1 MAWMKRTQKPSRL
14 TTPLRYWFCP
24 ALLTILALA
33 GCAATPSGATKASPP
48 PATAATPTPTS
59 VASSEEEHSQKF
71 TRWVTEFSATA
82 RAAGIVEA
90 TLHSAFDT
98 VRFLPRVIEL
108 DRTQP
113 EFNRNVWDYLD
124 SAVSAQRITRG
135 QEKLQQLRAQ
145 LDPIAARYG
154 VPAEVLVAI
163 WGVESNYGTHVG
175 DIPAIDALA
184 TLGFEGRRE
193 EWAAGQLLA
202 ALKILQSGDISREQM
217 VGSWAGAMGQTQF
230 IPSVFLAYAVDA
242 DGDGKR
248 DIWGSVPD
256 VMASTANFIA
266 KSGWRTGQPWGIE
279 VRLPQG
285 FDYARADP
293 TVRQSALVWAGEGV
307 QAIDGAPLPA
317 LPDSAILLPAG
328 ARGPAFLIGPN
339 FRTILRYNNAT
350 SYALAVNLL
359 AQRIANGPAV
369 REPWPRDLQ
378 ALARNQVVALQTA
391 LNSKGFHSG
400 VPDGMIGPAT
410 QRGIRQYQRSVGL
423 PADGYPT
430 LDLLQRLQ

>member
-1 MAWMKRTQKPSRL
+1 MALLALVGCAS
-14 TTPLRYWFCP
+14 TPLVE
-24 ALLTILALA
+24 
-33 GCAATPSGATKASPP
+33 TKASPP
-48 PATAATPTPTS
+48 PATVVTPTP
-59 VASSEEEHSQKF
+59 VASSEDAHNQKF
-71 TRWVTEFSATA
+71 IRWVNEFSATA
-82 RAAGIVEA
+82 SAAGINGA

-113 EFNRNVWDYLD
+113 EFTRNVWDYLD
-124 SAVSAQRITRG
+124 SAVSALRISRG
-135 QEKLQQLRAQ
+135 QEKLLQLRPQ
-145 LDPIAARYG
+145 LDAIAARYG
-154 VPAEVLVAI
+154 VPPEVLVAI

-193 EWAAGQLLA
+193 EWASGQLLA

-256 VMASTANFIA
+256 VMASTANFISQ
-266 KSGWRTGQPWGIE
+266 SGWRTGQPWGIE

-285 FDYARADP
+285 FDYVRADAAI
-293 TVRQSALVWAGEGV
+293 RQSAEAWASEGV
-307 QAIDGAPLPA
+307 LAVDGKPLPV
-317 LPDSAILLPAG
+317 LPDSFLLLPAG
-328 ARGPAFLIGPN
+328 ARGPAFLVGPN

-350 SYALAVNLL
+350 SYALAVHLL
-359 AQRIANGPAV
+359 AQRIANGPAL

-378 ALARNQVVALQTA
+378 ALTRNQMLALQTA
-391 LNSKGFHSG
+391 LNAHGFDSG
-400 VPDGMIGPAT
+400 TPDGMVGPAT
-410 QRGIRQYQRSVGL
+410 QRGIRLYQRSVGL

>member
-1 MAWMKRTQKPSRL
+1 MKPTQ
-14 TTPLRYWFCP
+14 TPLRYPIPYRYGYCAALM
-24 ALLTILALA
+24 ALLALV
-33 GCAATPSGATKASPP
+33 GCASTPLVETKASPP
-48 PATAATPTPTS
+48 PATVVTPTP
-59 VASSEEEHSQKF
+59 VASSEDAHNQKF
-71 TRWVTEFSATA
+71 IRWVNEFSATA
-82 RAAGIVEA
+82 SAAGINGA

-113 EFNRNVWDYLD
+113 EFTRNVWDYLD
-124 SAVSAQRITRG
+124 SAVSALRISRG
-135 QEKLQQLRAQ
+135 QEKLLQLRPQ
-145 LDPIAARYG
+145 LDAIAARYG
-154 VPAEVLVAI
+154 VPPEVLVAI

-193 EWAAGQLLA
+193 EWASGQLLA

-256 VMASTANFIA
+256 VMASTANFISQ
-266 KSGWRTGQPWGIE
+266 SGWRTGQPWGIE

-285 FDYARADP
+285 FDYVRADAAI
-293 TVRQSALVWAGEGV
+293 RQSAEAWASEGV
-307 QAIDGAPLPA
+307 LAVDGKPLPV
-317 LPDSAILLPAG
+317 LPDSFLLLPAG
-328 ARGPAFLIGPN
+328 ARGPAFLVGPN

-350 SYALAVNLL
+350 SYALAVHLL
-359 AQRIANGPAV
+359 AQRIANGPAL

-378 ALARNQVVALQTA
+378 ALTRNQMLALQTA
-391 LNSKGFHSG
+391 LNAHGFDSG
-400 VPDGMIGPAT
+400 TPDGMVGPAT
-410 QRGIRQYQRSVGL
+410 QRGIRLYQRSVGL